1 MEQAAAAVKIEPPS
15 TELPASKKG
24 VFTTNL
30 KDFTC
35 TKHGSGK
42 LETVPLEAGCNNLLV
57 AKFSTCCHE
66 TELSNLLLASK
77 KAEKPAAKPNQIK
90 KRPAVAEPAPA
101 PPPAAEDV
109 AEAAPPAAA
118 RDYAILYYKSNNSIG
133 IRAKFGEKNQL
144 FSFGGKR
151 AEKSQ
156 AQLREI
162 AKEVV
167 DLLKTGASS
176 EAARTRARQ
185 LAGQE

>member
-1 MEQAAAAVKIEPPS
+1 VEQAAAAVKIEPPS

-42 LETVPLEAGCNNLLV
+42 LETVALEAGCNNLLV

-77 KAEKPAAKPNQIK
+77 KAEKPAPELKKKP
-90 KRPAVAEPAPA
+90 AGAEPAPA
-101 PPPAAEDV
+101 PPPAAEGV

-118 RDYAILYYKSNNSIG
+118 RYAILYYKNDNTIG
-133 IRAKFGEKNQL
+133 IRAKFGAKNQL

-151 AEKSQ
+151 SGKSQ
-156 AQLREI
+156 EQLREI
-162 AKEVV
+162 AKEVL
-167 DLLKTGASS
+167 DLLETGASS

>member
-77 KAEKPAAKPNQIK
+77 KAEIK